1 MDFFFLVIQ
10 RNGFLSRLKYSLIRQ
25 LNYMFFGSQPWFFAS
40 KCRLSP
46 SPIVQVRPLS
56 DERRLQ
62 KVDEVP
68 FDELRPEFRRDFA
81 LLQDALLSRPLP
93 KTLGAASNRS
103 SGNNS
108 SSGRPLTGPMYATL
122 VEEYARAV
130 SGPSGVPVIATA
142 WESVAAQ
149 EVAAAAA
156 EAAQQHANALV
167 ALGADAPPGH
177 YDNADVAFNSSTAG
191 DDKSTDATAMDN
203 RDESGAGVALSPSAS
218 TFLPRDQAEGA
229 AAHARAYA
237 TCLTLFD
244 ARADGSAAASARQ
257 ALEATMTA
265 AFKDW
270 STRNAA
276 ASQRASQQV
285 LSQLYTK
292 SGLAALE
299 ALPTHDVSAETATG
313 GAAGVVAGDK
323 TNGSE
328 TVASSEGNLSGGGG
342 AAVEDA
348 KHPLADP
355 KEGPA
360 LVARL
365 FGQLTA
371 EFNQIAFGS
380 DSSSSSSSS
389 LGPRASAELA
399 AFLAVKWPLLSARC
413 AAAAHAAQETEAAKL
428 DAMLA
433 DTQRRI
439 AAAET
444 RDGARNGDAAA
455 KASEVSALRLE
466 VAKLGAQAD
475 GTRARQAV
483 LEQQRVEAQKRASD
497 LTLAAEEA
505 QQETERLAEDLRRAK
520 NEAADLEKERALLQ
534 DRLEAIPAYE
544 PPPAACCALQ

>member
-1 MDFFFLVIQ
+1 
-10 RNGFLSRLKYSLIRQ
+10 
-25 LNYMFFGSQPWFFAS
+25 
-40 KCRLSP
+40 
-46 SPIVQVRPLS
+46 VRPLS

-68 FDELRPEFRRDFA
+68 FEELRPEFRRDFA
-81 LLQDALLSRPLP
+81 QLQDALLSRPLP
-93 KTLGAASNRS
+93 KTLGGSGPNSNNGSGHS
-103 SGNNS
+103 SR
-108 SSGRPLTGPMYATL
+108 GRPLTGPMYATL

-149 EVAAAAA
+149 EVEAAAAD
-156 EAAQQHANALV
+156 AAKEHANALA
-167 ALGADAPPGH
+167 ALGTDAPPEHFENVEG
-177 YDNADVAFNSSTAG
+177 AFNNDTAG
-191 DDKSTDATAMDN
+191 DGDGASINATAGRGEPEADPAVP
-203 RDESGAGVALSPSAS
+203 SSAG

-229 AAHARAYA
+229 VVHARAYA
-237 TCLTLFD
+237 KCLKLFD
-244 ARADGSAAASARQ
+244 TRADGSAAASARQ
-257 ALEATMTA
+257 ALETTMTA
-265 AFKDW
+265 AFHDW

-276 ASQRASQQV
+276 ASQQASQRV
-285 LSQLYTK
+285 LSELYTK

-299 ALPTHDVSAETATG
+299 ALPTHVLFAEATTG
-313 GAAGVVAGDK
+313 GAGEAGVVAGDN
-323 TNGSE
+323 TGGSE
-328 TVASSEGNLSGGGG
+328 TVNNSNSSSG
-342 AAVEDA
+342 AAQEDET
-348 KHPLADP
+348 HPLADP

-360 LVARL
+360 LLARL

-371 EFNQIAFGS
+371 DFNRIANG
-380 DSSSSSSSS
+380 SSSSSSSS

-413 AAAAHAAQETEAAKL
+413 AAAAHAAQETEAAKV
-428 DAMLA
+428 DAVLA
-433 DTQRRI
+433 DTKRRV

-455 KASEVSALRLE
+455 KDSEVSALRLE

-475 GTRARQAV
+475 GTSARQAV